1 MVQGKGRALF
11 LFFVAFHVQVI
22 AIKQGICIRAHWR
35 SLQVN
40 RSIDF
45 FVCFGWLVGVTWR
58 K

>member
-45 FVCFGWLVGVTWR
+45 FVCFGWLVGVT
-58 K
+58 